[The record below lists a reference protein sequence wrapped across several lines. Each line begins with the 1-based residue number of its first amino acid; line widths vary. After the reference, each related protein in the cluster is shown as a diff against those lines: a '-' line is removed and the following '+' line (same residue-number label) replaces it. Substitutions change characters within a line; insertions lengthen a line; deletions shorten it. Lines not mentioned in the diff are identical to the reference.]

1 MQPSK
6 FDKLTWVLIFAGMVA
21 ITLGLTLL
29 QSGSALGWMF
39 TVAGA
44 VAVAV
49 GVVMIFVRS
58 RRARPD

>member
-1 MQPSK
+1 MQSAHLE
-6 FDKLTWVLIFAGMVA
+6 KLIWVLIFGGMVS

-58 RRARPD
+58 RRS

>member
-6 FDKLTWVLIFAGMVA
+6 FDKLTWVLIFGGMVS